1 MIERRMNANIC
12 VCHPIEPC
20 RRVFGYDYTNRK
32 NRLNTK
38 I

>member
-1 MIERRMNANIC
+1 MPTYVYAID
-12 VCHPIEPC
+12 PIEPC